1 MIPTADQLAQ
11 YFDGRRKNPI
21 YDDAVT
27 MYHDLRV
34 HANGE
39 TPGDLIARRRPNESE
54 EVHGYRLQIYE
65 PITKQTFNS
74 VLQSL
79 GKIRR
84 SRDWAIKYSR
94 DYKFPLVP
102 EGETLEEYCESKFP
116 YYTSV
121 TNWLFNVML
130 KSSLVDANCA
140 VLVLPLQNNTGDNY
154 KQPYPVIFYSD
165 QVIEYLEGRFA
176 ILKSSEQVQIQNGN
190 GITISDK
197 FYLVTTNEVVP
208 YVKQGD
214 NWVALTAE
222 ITIHGLGYIPIIRP
236 RCQFAKTVQEYNLFE
251 SRLAAMIPS
260 LNEAIREY
268 SDLQAAVVGHLFPER
283 WEIATQECTS
293 CGGTGSVPN
302 PAYTG
307 TDVKSKQLVCS
318 SCNGLGATAGGG
330 PYKKTVIRMPKL
342 NLGEQAIPTPPFDY
356 VKKDIAVIQVME
368 DRLDKHLYRGL
379 SAINMQ
385 FLAQTPLSISG
396 DAKAVDRDELNNFVY
411 NVAEDIVYIADY
423 LYTIIADYRYSYQYP
438 NLTERRHMVPFIP
451 VPEKFE
457 LLGPDD
463 TMTTITQMRGNGIG
477 GSLLTAMLKEFAK
490 KQFFQEKD
498 IAIPLLLE
506 MDLDPFSG
514 MSEADKAAMLATGN
528 VLRRDYIRSAYVK
541 DFVRRAVGEN
551 EGFADM
557 LYEQQVAILDA
568 YAEEVLNQ
576 LSVNSCQL
584 PGNTDQVAG
593 GRNEVAGNTT
603 QPTVT
608 SQPPTGLLP
617 DNGIPPAAPLVN
629 PDSLPNDQEEGNVG
643 VE

>member
-1 MIPTADQLAQ
+1 MPILPTAAQLAE
-11 YFDGRRKNPI
+11 YFEGKRKSPV

-27 MYHDLRV
+27 MYQDLRV

-39 TPGDLIARRRPNESE
+39 TPGDIIYRRRPNESE
-54 EVHGYRLQIYE
+54 EVQSYRLQIYE

-84 SRDWAIKYSR
+84 SRDWAIKYGR
-94 DYKFPLVP
+94 DYKFPLIP
-102 EGETLEEYCESKFP
+102 QGETLEDYCEYKFP

-121 TNWLFNVML
+121 TNWLFSVML
-130 KSSLVDANCA
+130 KSTLVDANCA
-140 VLVLPLQNNTGDNY
+140 VLVLPLQTLSDNTSY
-154 KQPYPVIFYSD
+154 KQPYPVIFNAD

-176 ILKSSEQVQIQNGN
+176 ILKSSEQVQVQSGN
-190 GITISDK
+190 GFAVSDK
-197 FYLVTTNEVVP
+197 FFLVTTTDVVP
-208 YVKQGD
+208 YVKEGD
-214 NWVALTAE
+214 NWAAQTDE
-222 ITIHGLGYIPIIRP
+222 IITHGLGYLPIIRP
-236 RCQFAKTVQEYNLFE
+236 RCQFAKAVQEHNLFE
-251 SRLAAMIPS
+251 SRISAMVPS

-268 SDLQAAVVGHLFPER
+268 SDLQAAVVSHLFPER
-283 WEIATQECTS
+283 WEIATQECQS
-293 CGGTGSVPN
+293 CGGTGYIPN
-302 PAYTG
+302 PSYTG
-307 TDVKSKQLVCS
+307 TDVKSKQLVCA
-318 SCNGLGATAGGG
+318 SCNGLGATSAAG

-423 LYTIIADYRYSYQYP
+423 LYAIIADYRYTYQYP
-438 NLTERRHMVPFIP
+438 DLTERRRMLPTIP
-451 VPEKFE
+451 VPEKYE

-490 KQFFQEKD
+490 KQFFQEKE

-506 MDLDPFSG
+506 MELDPFSG
-514 MSEADKAAMLATGN
+514 MAEADKAAMLATGN
-528 VLRRDYIRSAYVK
+528 VLRQDYIRSAYIK
-541 DFVRRAVGEN
+541 DFVKRAIAEH

-557 LYEQQVAILDA
+557 LYEQQVAIMDG
-568 YAEEVLNQ
+568 YAQEVLDEVNGKSGNQ
-576 LSVNSCQL
+576 
-584 PGNTDQVAG
+584 
-593 GRNEVAGNTT
+593 EIGNTT
-603 QPTVT
+603 
-608 SQPPTGLLP
+608 LLP

-629 PDSLPNDQEEGNVG
+629 PDSLPDDQDKGNVG
-643 VE
+643 AE

>member
-1 MIPTADQLAQ
+1 MSLPSAELLAQ
-11 YFDGRRKNPI
+11 YFEGKRKSPV
-21 YDDAVT
+21 YDDATT
-27 MYHDLRV
+27 MYQSIRV

-39 TPGDLIARRRPNESE
+39 TPGDIIYRRRPNESE
-54 EVHGYRLQIYE
+54 EVQSYRLQIYE

-94 DYKFPLVP
+94 DYKWPLIP
-102 EGETLEEYCESKFP
+102 QGETLEDYCEHNFP

-121 TNWLFNVML
+121 TNWLFSVML
-130 KSSLVDANCA
+130 KSTLVDANCA
-140 VLVLPLQNNTGDNY
+140 ILVLPLQPLSDNTSY
-154 KQPYPVIFYSD
+154 KQPYPVIFYAD

-176 ILKSSEQVQIQNGN
+176 ILKSSEQVQVQNPPDPLSKGGATAN
-190 GITISDK
+190 AVSDK

-208 YVKQGD
+208 YVKIGD
-214 NWVALTAE
+214 NWTAQSDE
-222 ITIHGLGYIPIIRP
+222 IVTHGLGYLPIIRP

-251 SRLAAMIPS
+251 SRISAMVPS

-268 SDLQAAVVGHLFPER
+268 SDLQAAVVSHLFPER
-283 WEIATQECTS
+283 WEIATQECQS
-293 CGGTGSVPN
+293 CGGTGYVPN
-302 PAYTG
+302 PSYTG
-307 TDVKSKQLVCS
+307 TDVKSKQLVCA
-318 SCNGLGATAGGG
+318 SCNGLGATSAAG
-330 PYKKTVIRMPKL
+330 PYKKTIIRMPKL

-356 VKKDIAVIQVME
+356 VKKDIDVIKVME

-396 DAKAVDRDELNNFVY
+396 DAKTVDRDELNNFVY

-423 LYTIIADYRYSYQYP
+423 LYAIIADYRYSYQYP
-438 NLTERRHMVPFIP
+438 DLTERRRMLPFIP
-451 VPEKFE
+451 VPEKYE

-490 KQFFQEKD
+490 KQFFQEKE

-506 MDLDPFSG
+506 MELDPFSG
-514 MSEADKAAMLATGN
+514 MAEADKAAMLATGN
-528 VLRRDYIRSAYVK
+528 VLRQDYIRSAYIK
-541 DFVRRAVGEN
+541 DFVKRAISEH

-557 LYEQQVAILDA
+557 LYEEQVAIMDG
-568 YAEEVLNQ
+568 YAQEVLGKVNGKSADQGISISDDQAIRNQ
-576 LSVNSCQL
+576 QSEIINS
-584 PGNTDQVAG
+584 N
-593 GRNEVAGNTT
+593 
-603 QPTVT
+603 
-608 SQPPTGLLP
+608 
-617 DNGIPPAAPLVN
+617 IPPAAPLVN
-629 PDSLPNDQEEGNVG
+629 PDSLPDDQDKGNVG

>member
-1 MIPTADQLAQ
+1 MSLPSAELLAQ
-11 YFDGRRKNPI
+11 YFEGRRKSPV

-27 MYHDLRV
+27 MYQDIRV

-39 TPGDLIARRRPNESE
+39 TPGDIIYRRRPNESE
-54 EVHGYRLQIYE
+54 EVQSYRLQIYE

-94 DYKFPLVP
+94 DHKFPLIP
-102 EGETLEEYCESKFP
+102 QGETLEDYCEYKFP

-121 TNWLFNVML
+121 TNWLFSVML
-130 KSSLVDANCA
+130 KSTLVDANCA
-140 VLVLPLQNNTGDNY
+140 VLVLPLQTLADNTSY
-154 KQPYPVIFYSD
+154 KQPYPVIFYAD

-176 ILKSSEQVQIQNGN
+176 ILKSTEQVQVQSGN
-190 GITISDK
+190 GFAVSDK
-197 FYLVTTNEVVP
+197 FYLVTTTQVVP
-208 YVKQGD
+208 YVKEGD
-214 NWVALTAE
+214 NWTAQTDE
-222 ITIHGLGYIPIIRP
+222 VITHGLGYLPIIRP

-251 SRLAAMIPS
+251 SRISAMVPS

-268 SDLQAAVVGHLFPER
+268 SDLQAAVVSHLFPER
-283 WEIATQECTS
+283 WEIATQECQS
-293 CGGTGSVPN
+293 CGGTGYTPN
-302 PAYTG
+302 PSYTG

-318 SCNGLGATAGGG
+318 SCNGLGATSAGG

-356 VKKDIAVIQVME
+356 VKKDIDVIKVME

-396 DAKAVDRDELNNFVY
+396 DAKTVDRDELNNFVY

-423 LYTIIADYRYSYQYP
+423 LYAIIADYRYTYQYP
-438 NLTERRHMVPFIP
+438 DLTERRLMLPTIP
-451 VPEKFE
+451 VPEKYE

-490 KQFFQEKD
+490 KQFFQEKE

-506 MDLDPFSG
+506 MELDPFSG
-514 MSEADKAAMLATGN
+514 MAEADKAAMLATGN
-528 VLRRDYIRSAYVK
+528 VLRQDYIRSAYIK
-541 DFVRRAVGEN
+541 DFVKRAVAEH

-557 LYEQQVAILDA
+557 LYEEQVAIMDG
-568 YAEEVLNQ
+568 YAQEVLGEVNGKSGNQ
-576 LSVNSCQL
+576 
-584 PGNTDQVAG
+584 GI
-593 GRNEVAGNTT
+593 GNTT
-603 QPTVT
+603 
-608 SQPPTGLLP
+608 LLP

-629 PDSLPNDQEEGNVG
+629 PDSLPDDQDKGNVG

>member
-1 MIPTADQLAQ
+1 MMIPSAEQLAL
-11 YFDGRRKNPI
+11 YFEGKKRNPI
-21 YDDAVT
+21 YDDART
-27 MYHDLRV
+27 MYEDIRV

-39 TPGDLIARRRPNESE
+39 SPGDLIGRRRPNESE
-54 EVHGYRLQIYE
+54 EVQSYRLQIYE

-102 EGETLEEYCESKFP
+102 EGETLEDYCEHHFP

-121 TNWLFNVML
+121 TNWLFNVLL
-130 KSSLVDANCA
+130 KSTLVDANCA
-140 VLVLPLQNNTGDNY
+140 IMVLPLQNNTGTDSY

-176 ILKSSEQVQIQNGN
+176 ILKSSEQVQVAVGN
-190 GITISDK
+190 TVSFSDK
-197 FYLVTTNEVVP
+197 YYLVTTNEVVP
-208 YVKQGD
+208 YVKIGE
-214 NWVALTAE
+214 NWVAQTEE
-222 ITIHGLGYIPIIRP
+222 IIIHALGYLPIIRP

-251 SRLAAMIPS
+251 SRISAMIPS
-260 LNEAIREY
+260 LNEAAREY

-293 CGGTGSVPN
+293 CGGTGLMPN
-302 PAYTG
+302 PSYTA
-307 TDVKSKQLVCS
+307 TDVKSKQIVCAA
-318 SCNGLGATAGGG
+318 CNGLGATAGSS
-330 PYKKTVIRMPKL
+330 PYKKTVIRMPKT

-356 VKKDIAVIQVME
+356 VKKDIDVIKVME

-396 DAKAVDRDELNNFVY
+396 DAKAIDRDELNNFVY

-423 LYTIIADYRYSYQYP
+423 LYAIIADFRYTFQYP
-438 NLTERRHMVPFIP
+438 NTVERRRMLPAIP

-463 TMTTITQMRGNGIG
+463 TMTTIGVMKGNGIT

-506 MDLDPFSG
+506 MELDPFSG
-514 MSEADKAAMLATGN
+514 MSEADKNAMLATGN
-528 VLRRDYIRSAYVK
+528 VLRKDYIKSSYIK
-541 DFVRRAVGEN
+541 DFVKRAVAEN
-551 EGFADM
+551 EGFADL
-557 LYEQQVAILDA
+557 LYEAQQAILDV
-568 YAEEVLNQ
+568 YAEEVLGE
-576 LSVNSCQL
+576 LISKSDDL
-584 PGNTDQVAG
+584 EIGNTK
-593 GRNEVAGNTT
+593 
-603 QPTVT
+603 
-608 SQPPTGLLP
+608 LLP
-617 DNGIPPAAPLVN
+617 DNGIPPSAPLVD
-629 PDSLPNDQEEGNVG
+629 PDSLPNDEGMGNVG